1 MRVDK
6 VILRAALST
15 LAATVILFACMLGG
29 LCLFYPSTMMNIT
42 YDLGMDASAVHHAT
56 RAYKRLD
63 DVSYIAFA
71 TEVSIGMED
80 YEKIKTC
87 GWQFIEDDGFGTY
100 CQEKNAELPEG
111 AVGTYEQY
119 IYGQVC
125 CAEYR
130 VGDKTK
136 AVEEAFGAIGT
147 TFPQNNAVVAVMLVA
162 LRAEDETT
170 INLIKTKMTNEI
182 EGNLS
187 GADLEYYNQVTGLI
201 FNG

>member
-15 LAATVILFACMLGG
+15 LAAAVILFACMLGA
-29 LCLFYPSTMMNIT
+29 LSLFYPSTMMQIT

-63 DVSYIAFA
+63 EVSYIAFA
-71 TEVSIGMED
+71 TEVSIGMGD
-80 YEKIKTC
+80 HEKIRDC
-87 GWQFIEDDGFGTY
+87 GWQFVADDGFGTY
-100 CQEKNAELPEG
+100 CQERNADLPDG

-136 AVEEAFGAIGT
+136 AVEQAFGAIGN
-147 TFPQNNAVVAVMLVA
+147 TFPQNNAVVAVALVA

-170 INLIKTKMTNEI
+170 VNLIKTKMRNEI

-187 GADLEYYNQVTGLI
+187 GADLEYYNQVTGRI